1 MRDAWRPGFLSVW
14 AFQTGV
20 WQGGCPVHPHRRP
33 CFPLQ
38 SSCRALLFPG
48 LPVGARSKGPRR
60 PVHSERPRHGHVR
73 TRRPRQALC
82 PLLQN
87 CKVFGKGQVL
97 PGCSHT
103 EGQGSSAEANRWPF
117 PKEPAP
123 FPVQCPHWGCAWTAQ
138 QLSRTGKDEV

>member
-1 MRDAWRPGFLSVW
+1 MVGPNSAIL
-14 AFQTGV
+14 GV
-20 WQGGCPVHPHRRP
+20 RTATIHSGYMCGVQRVKPV
-33 CFPLQ
+33 
-38 SSCRALLFPG
+38 PG
-48 LPVGARSKGPRR
+48 LPVGARSEGPRR
-60 PVHSERPRHGHVR
+60 PVHSERPRHGHVC

-117 PKEPAP
+117 PKEPAL